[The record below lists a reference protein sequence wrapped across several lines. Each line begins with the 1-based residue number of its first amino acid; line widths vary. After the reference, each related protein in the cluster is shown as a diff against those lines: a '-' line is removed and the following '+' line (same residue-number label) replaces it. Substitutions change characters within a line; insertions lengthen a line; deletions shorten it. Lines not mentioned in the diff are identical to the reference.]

1 MDSLTARWMTFLRS
15 KSMRSP
21 LFKRKINEHPH
32 SHAHTHTH
40 THKHTHTH
48 THPHAQCEVKR
59 TVGEKKGIFTTQ
71 KMKRMVE

>member
-21 LFKRKINEHPH
+21 LFKRKINEHPDT
-32 SHAHTHTH
+32 HANTHAHMQTHTHTH
-40 THKHTHTH
+40 TL
-48 THPHAQCEVKR
+48 CEVKI

-71 KMKRMVE
+71 KMKRKVE